1 MASDFLQLLHATV
14 QRLQAAS
21 STDSVDVAYL
31 GNVLRKDGYN
41 WAVHGFGR
49 LSEALE
55 QLQQERHVE
64 VFRNE
69 KSALQVRAVALG
81 GPGTVPQ
88 VLASRVQGA
97 RFRPLRPPV
106 WFAFTA
112 PLPSGQQRLIN
123 RGTGAVWRDA
133 SVPPASRAD
142 WVPVVPVA
150 DDEQRRWAREFL
162 ENIEIGNSDKDALLN
177 AVQSADW
184 FRQFPASLDE
194 RRRRDWN
201 RLRSERVIGY
211 VKSWAREQDIAEDA
225 LFAAEGSF
233 LSKLNEPPVV
243 PTELRRAL
251 LATISKMSTDELLAL
266 PMQARLLIEVIR
278 PDLLKANSSS

>member
-1 MASDFLQLLHATV
+1 MSLD
-14 QRLQAAS
+14 
-21 STDSVDVAYL
+21 
-31 GNVLRKDGYN
+31 K
-41 WAVHGFGR
+41 
-49 LSEALE
+49 
-55 QLQQERHVE
+55 VE